1 MKKWGNRYRPD
12 FLVDNDEN
20 KWGRQRFGIPIKEP
34 GEILKIPKEKRRLI
48 LCSFYY
54 KEIEKQLAQ
63 MGIQDYC
70 VYVQHLE
77 WIVKSEE

>member
-1 MKKWGNRYRPD
+1 M
-12 FLVDNDEN
+12 
-20 KWGRQRFGIPIKEP
+20 
-34 GEILKIPKEKRRLI
+34 KIPKEKRRLI